1 MQDER
6 HNQATKDDNSEVV
19 IQDVKAHFGHEVIT
33 IMNQGEGKQSLT
45 GWSIATLDG
54 VFVFKIPLGLTL
66 MPDDRL
72 SVACG
77 PKRSILKKYDLIW
90 KRYKGLN
97 ADWDVILLIDASGN
111 VVDHR
116 RYGRI
121 GTRRSH

>member
-6 HNQATKDDNSEVV
+6 HNQATNDNNSEVV
-19 IQDVKAHFGHEVIT
+19 IQDVKTHHGHEVIT

-54 VFVFKIPLGLTL
+54 LFVFKIPLGLTL
-66 MPDDRL
+66 MPEGCL

-77 PKRSILKKYDLIW
+77 TRRSILEEYDLIW

-97 ADWDVILLIDASGN
+97 EDWDVIWLIDASGK
-111 VVDHR
+111 VVDHC

-121 GTRRSH
+121 GARGPH